1 MNSTKYMSVAEK
13 VKVLKDWKRFITSD
27 FDKAYFTKRLYNHM
41 IQHCSFIAHYN
52 QAGFY
57 GTYFEDPE
65 DTLRFMKQFDWDFGC
80 KSIEYGTDSWIKG
93 DDYHD
98 INTAM
103 ANAFEPYRADCYI
116 RLKQK
121 NKDIKLRQLEK
132 LKAEIE
138 GLD

>member
-1 MNSTKYMSVAEK
+1 MSVAEK

-27 FDKAYFTKRLYNHM
+27 FNKAYFTERLYNHL
-41 IQHCSFIAHYN
+41 IQHCSFIAYYN

-80 KSIEYGTDSWIKG
+80 ISIEYGTDSWIKG

-103 ANAFEPYRADCYI
+103 ANAFVPYRFVIYP
-116 RLKQK
+116 RLK
-121 NKDIKLRQLEK
+121 NKAREK
-132 LKAEIE
+132 KIALIRSLMKEV
-138 GLD
+138 DQMK